1 MTDLRTQ
8 LTNDMKDAMR
18 AHDSVKLG
26 VIRFLLSELKNW
38 EIDHGKQD
46 DAGIQQVIARELKK
60 MKEAVLEFEKGGRQD
75 LVDEEQPKI
84 AIVESYLPAALS
96 NEELKAKVQAAV
108 EALPD
113 KNFGAAMKA
122 AMAAVQGQADGS
134 RVSALVKEL
143 LG

>member
-1 MTDLRTQ
+1 MTNLRAQ
-8 LTNDMKDAMR
+8 LTEDMKNAMR

-38 EIDHGKQD
+38 EIDHGPQD
-46 DAGIQQVIARELKK
+46 DNGIQQVIARELKK
-60 MKEAVLEFEKGGRQD
+60 MKEAVEEFKKGDRQD
-75 LVDEEQPKI
+75 LVDEEMPKI
-84 AIVESYLPAALS
+84 EIVQSYLPAALS
-96 NEELKAKVQAAV
+96 DDELKAKVKAAID
-108 EALPD
+108 ALPD

-122 AMAAVQGQADGS
+122 AMAAVQGQADGG